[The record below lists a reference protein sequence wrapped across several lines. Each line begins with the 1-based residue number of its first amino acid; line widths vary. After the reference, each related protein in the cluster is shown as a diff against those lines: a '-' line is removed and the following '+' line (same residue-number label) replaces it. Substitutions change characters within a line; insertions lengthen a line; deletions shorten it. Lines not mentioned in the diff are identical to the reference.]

1 MQNISFLLST
11 KNSARTI
18 KRAIQSILSVAIT
31 GDEILVC
38 DDSEDN
44 TLEVIASFNSSV
56 IKVIKGNGFG
66 IYASR
71 LTLLARAECPFLFF
85 VDGDDYIVDSGFSSA
100 RQRLNGSI
108 DMLVFDCYKAPYDG
122 GPLNVYASL
131 PNTPHGE
138 IAPKSFVL
146 RFLEDQ
152 NCNPLWCKILRR
164 TCLNANIPSILVSG
178 LRGGEDR
185 DLLVRSLDNFKSIY
199 YLTATDAPGE
209 LTGHLNHLGRRR
221 RGKMLEAL
229 VSPAH
234 VGQFDGTTAGR
245 RLGKNVGN
253 IPVAVV
259 FRQPAI
265 GAAILRTIGGQQ
277 IFPPSIGN
285 AVDLALLDEETD
297 HLDRLGFQRALAAQ
311 RQARQILFI
320 AITERFRE
328 QFVVLVRG
336 IDHRA
341 ATGAAHGENF
351 LRARLHRGA
360 ATRATEDLSRHRM
373 RRESAC
379 PARKIV
385 HFQRGESRPASPMKS
400 SGGVSE

>member
-199 YLTATDAPGE
+199 YLNEKAYVYCLNEFGLSGQAKEHHISDNLLYIDETAWYLKSHGNLFSSSEVNECLLKGSCRD
-209 LTGHLNHLGRRR
+209 
-221 RGKMLEAL
+221 
-229 VSPAH
+229 
-234 VGQFDGTTAGR
+234 
-245 RLGKNVGN
+245 RLFYA
-253 IPVAVV
+253 ISVAYSLPISRSK
-259 FRQPAI
+259 FLLLRKR
-265 GAAILRTIGGQQ
+265 ILRSSAYQLTANRSEFRWNRLRRTL
-277 IFPPSIGN
+277 IF
-285 AVDLALLDEETD
+285 
-297 HLDRLGFQRALAAQ
+297 
-311 RQARQILFI
+311 QAFKFKLYYLVKLIYHKRP
-320 AITERFRE
+320 FRH
-328 QFVVLVRG
+328 
-336 IDHRA
+336 DK
-341 ATGAAHGENF
+341 
-351 LRARLHRGA
+351 
-360 ATRATEDLSRHRM
+360 
-373 RRESAC
+373 RRS
-379 PARKIV
+379 
-385 HFQRGESRPASPMKS
+385 KS
-400 SGGVSE
+400 